1 MSQEMKHT
9 KEDLTQMQ
17 SLPLE
22 AKIVMTQRRIREW
35 YEYCGGQVY
44 VSFSGGKDSTVLL
57 HLVREMYP
65 DVEAVYVD
73 TGLEYPEIRHFVKTF
88 DNVTILHPK
97 MRFDEVIKKYGYPI
111 ISKEV
116 SKSIYEARKN
126 STAKVNMKF
135 DRNSEYCKKY
145 DTRFCLEKWKPLRDS
160 NIKISHMCCKV
171 MKKDPS
177 KRYEKQTGKK
187 PILAT
192 MASESAL
199 RKTQWMKNG
208 CNAFDAKRKT
218 SQPMSFWT
226 EQDVLQYIKQNNLP
240 IATVYGDIVPCNKK
254 GDKFCTTGCRGTG
267 CVFCA
272 FGCHREKE
280 PSRFQRLKE
289 THPRQYEYCIEGGE
303 YNENGVWIPNKQGL
317 GMGHVFDEIN
327 KIYGEG
333 FIKYK

>member
-1 MSQEMKHT
+1 M
-9 KEDLTQMQ
+9 
-17 SLPLE
+17 
-22 AKIVMTQRRIREW
+22 
-35 YEYCGGQVY
+35 Y

-57 HLVREMYP
+57 HLVREMYH

-126 STAKVNMKF
+126 PTAKVNMKF

-145 DTRFCLEKWKPLRDS
+145 DTRFCFEKWKPLRDS

-199 RKTQWMKNG
+199 RKTQWMKKRLQ
-208 CNAFDAKRKT
+208 CIRCKAKNKSTYVLLDRARRVAIHQAK
-218 SQPMSFWT
+218 QPAYCDCIWRHRAM
-226 EQDVLQYIKQNNLP
+226 QQ
-240 IATVYGDIVPCNKK
+240 K
-254 GDKFCTTGCRGTG
+254 GR
-267 CVFCA
+267 
-272 FGCHREKE
+272 
-280 PSRFQRLKE
+280 
-289 THPRQYEYCIEGGE
+289 
-303 YNENGVWIPNKQGL
+303 
-317 GMGHVFDEIN
+317 
-327 KIYGEG
+327 
-333 FIKYK
+333 